1 MPLPNRLLPHRVPR
15 YLGDRLAFVYN
26 VYTEPA
32 HRHRGIARMVM
43 DAIHAWCRHQGISSV
58 ALNASGPGRRLYDS
72 MGYRTTPAPMMFLG
86 LE

>member
-1 MPLPNRLLPHRVPR
+1 
-15 YLGDRLAFVYN
+15 
-26 VYTEPA
+26 
-32 HRHRGIARMVM
+32 MVM